1 MTPPALPVYLDNAA
15 TSFPKP
21 PEVVQAMVHHLQ
33 TAAVNPGR
41 SGYDLA
47 LALGQD
53 LDLLRRRL
61 MVFFNNPARDPD
73 RTVFCSNAT
82 AALNTAIGGVC
93 RPGDHVIASV
103 LEHNSVLRPLHELA
117 RRGIISYD
125 LLDADRRG
133 LIDPGQV
140 VKLLRPETRL
150 VVLTHASNVCGRIQ
164 PAAAVGRICRERGV
178 IFLLDAAQT
187 AGSHPVDM
195 EKLHVDLLAFTGHK
209 GLLGP
214 TGTGGLLVG
223 PGVKVTSTRWGG
235 TGVRSDQPGHLEEYP
250 YRLEAGTLNAV
261 GLAGLAAGLDQV
273 EKETVKKRA
282 AREKQLADRLLQRT
296 ADLDT
301 LTWHGFGDQRPLA
314 LEDDQLPVLSLTLAG
329 LSPAKVGMFMDADY
343 NLAVRTGL
351 LCAPLAHRAL
361 GTAPEGTVRLS
372 LGPFS
377 TEEHIDLAARALRE
391 IAKA

>member
-1 MTPPALPVYLDNAA
+1 M
-15 TSFPKP
+15 
-21 PEVVQAMVHHLQ
+21 
-33 TAAVNPGR
+33 
-41 SGYDLA
+41 
-47 LALGQD
+47 
-53 LDLLRRRL
+53 
-61 MVFFNNPARDPD
+61 
-73 RTVFCSNAT
+73 
-82 AALNTAIGGVC
+82 C

-125 LLDADRRG
+125 LLEADRCG
-133 LIDPGQV
+133 QIDPGQV

-164 PAAAVGRICRERGV
+164 PAASVGRICRERGV
-178 IFLLDAAQT
+178 LFLLDAAQT
-187 AGSHPVDM
+187 AGSYPVDM

-223 PGVKVTSTRWGG
+223 PGVKVTSTRWGAP
-235 TGVRSDQPGHLEEYP
+235 GVRSDQPGHPEEYP

-261 GLAGLAAGLDQV
+261 GLAGLSGRPGSGG
-273 EKETVKKRA
+273 KGNRGKRA
-282 AREKQLADRLLQRT
+282 LREKQLASRLLQLT

-314 LEDDQLPVLSLTLAG
+314 LDDDQLPVLSLTLAG
-329 LSPAKVGMFMDADY
+329 LPPAKVGMFMDADY

-361 GTAPEGTVRLS
+361 GTAPEGTVRIS
-372 LGPFS
+372 LGPYN
-377 TEEHIDLAARALRE
+377 TEEHMDLVARALRE
-391 IAKA
+391 IAQGRPGTIKNRPLQLRRGRLIHKISRAGTTSPDCTS